1 MRTYI
6 ARGSNSWNAATNKT
20 EAVIRLVARGVSLD
34 KISLV
39 STEGHATVDWNGDV
53 NSTQYIRK
61 ERLTFGELADA
72 LYDRMTDVQAVL
84 AKLLDDDVLAT
95 KDFPSTD
102 QDVLD
107 TAARAVGDLVDHPMS
122 ELESSLLSGE
132 VPQIR

>member
-6 ARGSNSWNAATNKT
+6 ARGSNAWNAATNKT
-20 EAVIRLVARGVSLD
+20 EAVIRIMARGVSLD

-39 STEGHATVDWNGDV
+39 STEGRATVDWNGDV
-53 NSTQYIRK
+53 NSTQEIRE

-95 KDFPSTD
+95 KDFPFTD
-102 QDVLD
+102 QEVLD
-107 TAARAVGDLVDHPMS
+107 TATRAVGDLVDHPMS
-122 ELESSLLSGE
+122 ELESNLLSGE